1 MTLRERFQPPEGR
14 ALAPYEGLACIGH
27 GPIAGVYRAWDAARG
42 RWVALKV
49 LRSELARRGD
59 LEACLRQAVA
69 LTPPARYPHILPVLD
84 AGHCDAACYV
94 VLPHVA
100 GDLQTQR
107 PASIVQVLRLLY
119 RVCQA
124 LDHAHHGAPPLV
136 HHRLKST
143 NVLLTGPG
151 RAVVADLALAEALEV
166 DLAGLAQL
174 GLLGPLTYTAPR
186 RPLPRGPRLVAA
198 PPCSTPPCRR
208 LSRRPLVA
216 AWR

>member
-1 MTLRERFQPPEGR
+1 V
-14 ALAPYEGLACIGH
+14 LA
-27 GPIAGVYRAWDAARG
+27 AG
-42 RWVALKV
+42 
-49 LRSELARRGD
+49 
-59 LEACLRQAVA
+59 Q
-69 LTPPARYPHILPVLD
+69 
-84 AGHCDAACYV
+84 CDAACYV

-119 RVCQA
+119 QVCQA
-124 LDHAHHGAPPLV
+124 LDHAHHGIPPLV
-136 HHRLKST
+136 HRRLKST

-151 RAVVADLALAEALEV
+151 HATVADLALAEALEV

-208 LSRRPLVA
+208 PSRRPLVA
-216 AWR
+216 ALYHQGLHACGGMITVGQPRLSSRWCTRRPTVIRTLRPTWRPRGER